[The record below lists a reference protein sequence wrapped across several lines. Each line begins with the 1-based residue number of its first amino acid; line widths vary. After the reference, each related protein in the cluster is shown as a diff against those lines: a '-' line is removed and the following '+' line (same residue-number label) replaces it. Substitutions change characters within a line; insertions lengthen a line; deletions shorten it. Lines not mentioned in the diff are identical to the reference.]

1 MAWTLVLIKN
11 RKWRK
16 QASNRLYGNLSI
28 RQVAARDTL
37 RGQLT
42 PRYIMKKFV
51 ITLIVTAHLPHRF
64 PQPMPLP
71 AAHLARNATAS
82 SAANNPVL
90 RERKPASVG
99 FLLSGFVHMQAYVRM
114 LVAFL

>member
-1 MAWTLVLIKN
+1 
-11 RKWRK
+11 
-16 QASNRLYGNLSI
+16 
-28 RQVAARDTL
+28 
-37 RGQLT
+37 
-42 PRYIMKKFV
+42 
-51 ITLIVTAHLPHRF
+51 
-64 PQPMPLP
+64 MPLP
-71 AAHLARNATAS
+71 AAHIARNATAS